1 MKKMMTAL
9 MLAALAASLAT
20 VSASAEEVTQEKANY
35 DVSVSADL
43 LSAYVSRGSVLN
55 DEPVFQPNLWVEMPF
70 GFDFNLWAT
79 MDITDNSKSCA
90 PDTAGRWSEFDFT
103 LGWSFPLPDESP
115 VSLWVGS
122 TFYTYP
128 QAEDD
133 TDYDAAVKLSGN
145 CILNPWIR
153 FVHECNDSDDFRLDI
168 GVSHSFD
175 ITDVLSLGLSA
186 ECTYGFDGWM
196 SKWDRIAEETGEE
209 EIVKENVSAGKAGL
223 VDIMAMA
230 SLGWQVTDTWS
241 LALKGGWS
249 SLINGDARDAADFDG
264 IDKDIF
270 YGGVSTEY
278 SF

>member
-9 MLAALAASLAT
+9 MLAALAASMAA
-20 VSASAEEVTQEKANY
+20 VSASAAEEVTQEKTDYA
-35 DVSVSADL
+35 VTVSADL
-43 LSAYVSRGSVLN
+43 LSAYVSRGSVFN
-55 DEPVFQPNLWVEMPF
+55 DEPVFQPNLWVEMPY

-103 LGWSFPLPDESP
+103 LGWSFPLPEESP

-128 QAEDD
+128 QFEDD
-133 TDYDAAVKLSGN
+133 NDYDAAIKLSGN
-145 CILNPWIR
+145 CLLSPWLR
-153 FVHECNDSDDFRLDI
+153 VVHECEQSGAVRIDL
-168 GVSHSFD
+168 GLSHSFEL
-175 ITDVLSLGLSA
+175 TDVLSLGLSA

-196 SKWDRIAEETGEE
+196 DKWNRDADEEAG
-209 EIVKENVSAGKAGL
+209 IKGVDAGKAGL

-230 SLGWQVTDTWS
+230 SLGWQVTDVWS
-241 LALKGGWS
+241 LAVKGGWS
-249 SLINGDARDAADFDG
+249 SLIDGDARDAADYDG
-264 IDKDIF
+264 VDKDIF